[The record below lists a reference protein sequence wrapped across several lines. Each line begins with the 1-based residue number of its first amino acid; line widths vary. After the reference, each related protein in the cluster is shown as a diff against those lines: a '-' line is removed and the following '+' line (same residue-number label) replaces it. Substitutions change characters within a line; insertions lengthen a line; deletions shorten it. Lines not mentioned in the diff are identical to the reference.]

1 MNYHQRKLDR
11 VVSWLWKAFWFSVAV
26 LAAGALAEWAA

>member
-11 VVSWLWKAFWFSVAV
+11 VVSWLWKAFGFSAAV
-26 LAAGALAEWAA
+26 LAAGAFVEWIA